1 MKTILAGKS
10 RYMEA
15 LRPALHDA
23 GFDTIA
29 VETVS
34 ELKELPK
41 EYPVILLQDTALNP
55 LITNKKAA
63 EKAIHGLEPKD
74 LIVFLMDQ
82 NQDASPYIEN
92 CVLHIA
98 SHLAGLKRNIAVLLR
113 SSRASDSE
121 FDERYRTARK
131 KGVAFVKYESIDLG
145 SDDGKTR
152 IELWD
157 GRAKLTMETP
167 LCILCEASPASE
179 LYAFADALH
188 VRTYGD
194 RAVSGSRG
202 VSGGRWFLNQGTT
215 LKRNV
220 KLIHT
225 DSLDQDV
232 RSIVPSLI
240 RELKKLYEPGQ
251 EKIAFVDSKKC
262 AFCYTCYRVCPH
274 SALAP
279 DEDNEAMKAEELLCG
294 GCGICVSVCPAGAI
308 SFRETEPE
316 GTSDFRE
323 AEPDGTSEGEAVA
336 QHTEAIGQ
344 HMAVMEQGTGASGK
358 EVPKLKIFC
367 CENSAFPLSAEAL
380 SGINAAIQPVACGGE
395 ISTSMVLEA
404 LKQYD
409 SVLAAVCSDDAC
421 KHRDGN
427 KRCTKQME
435 RLKERLEKLGYN
447 PNRISSVRIGIT
459 MADILREAALTALK
473 GEVR

>member
-279 DEDNEAMKAEELLCG
+279 DEDNEAMKAEELLCE

-316 GTSDFRE
+316 GTS
-323 AEPDGTSEGEAVA
+323 EGEA
-336 QHTEAIGQ
+336 
-344 HMAVMEQGTGASGK
+344 MEQDAGAMEQRTKVKVQDTGAMELGMEGTGNKA
-358 EVPKLKIFC
+358 PKLKIFC
-367 CENSAFPLSAEAL
+367 CENSAFPLSSEAL

-395 ISTSMVLEA
+395 ISTGMVLEA

-409 SVLAAVCSDDAC
+409 CILAAVCCDDAC

-427 KRCTKQME
+427 KRCNKQME